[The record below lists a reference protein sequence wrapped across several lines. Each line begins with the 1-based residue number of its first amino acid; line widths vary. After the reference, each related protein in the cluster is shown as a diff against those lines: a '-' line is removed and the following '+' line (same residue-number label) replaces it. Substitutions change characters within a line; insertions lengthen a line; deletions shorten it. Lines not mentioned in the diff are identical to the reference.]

1 MSKPWE
7 SPGFSRGGA
16 VKRIYLSGA
25 MTGCPDLNFPA
36 FHAAA
41 KALRAKGHDVV
52 NPAEIKPEGEPSW
65 SACMRADLKAM
76 LDCCTVALLPG
87 WEDSKG
93 ANIEARLAIQLGMRV
108 VEFETLIAEVA

>member
-1 MSKPWE
+1 MT
-7 SPGFSRGGA
+7 
-16 VKRIYLSGA
+16 RIYLSGP
-25 MTGCPDLNFPA
+25 MSGRPELNFHA

-41 KALRAKGHDVV
+41 KTLRDKGLSVT

-93 ANIEARLAIQLGMRV
+93 ANIEAMLALNLEMRV
-108 VEFETLIAEVA
+108 VELETLMGEL

>member
-1 MSKPWE
+1 M
-7 SPGFSRGGA
+7 
-16 VKRIYLSGA
+16 KRIYLSGP
-25 MTGCPDLNFPA
+25 MTGRPEFNFPA

-41 KALRAKGHDVV
+41 DVLRSKGLSVT

-65 SACMRADLKAM
+65 SACMRADIKAM

-108 VEFETLIAEVA
+108 VEFETLVAEAE

>member
-1 MSKPWE
+1 M
-7 SPGFSRGGA
+7 
-16 VKRIYLSGA
+16 KRIYLSGA
-25 MTGCPDLNFPA
+25 MTGLPELNFPA
-36 FHAAA
+36 FNAAA
-41 KALRAKGHDVV
+41 TALRAKGHDVV

-93 ANIEARLAIQLGMRV
+93 ANIEARLALNLGMRV

>member
-1 MSKPWE
+1 M
-7 SPGFSRGGA
+7 
-16 VKRIYLSGA
+16 KRIYLSGA
-25 MTGCPDLNFPA
+25 MTGFPDLNFPA

-41 KALRAKGHDVV
+41 KALRERGLVV
-52 NPAEIKPEGEPSW
+52 INPAEIKPEGEPSW

>member
-1 MSKPWE
+1 M
-7 SPGFSRGGA
+7 
-16 VKRIYLSGA
+16 KRVYLSGA
-25 MTGCPDLNFPA
+25 MTGHPDLNFPA

-41 KALRAKGHDVV
+41 RELRAKGFDVA

-108 VEFETLIAEVA
+108 VEFDTLVAEAE

>member
-1 MSKPWE
+1 MIH
-7 SPGFSRGGA
+7 
-16 VKRIYLSGA
+16 IYLSGP
-25 MTGCPDLNFPA
+25 MSGRPELNFPA

-41 KALRAKGHDVV
+41 KTLRDKGLSVT
-52 NPAEIKPEGEPSW
+52 NPAEIKPEGDPSW

-93 ANIEARLAIQLGMRV
+93 ANIEARLALNLGMRV
-108 VEFETLIAEVA
+108 VEFETLMGEL

>member
-1 MSKPWE
+1 M
-7 SPGFSRGGA
+7 
-16 VKRIYLSGA
+16 KRIYLSGP
-25 MTGCPDLNFPA
+25 MTGRPEFNFPA

-41 KALRAKGHDVV
+41 DVLRSKGLSVT

-65 SACMRADLKAM
+65 SSCMRADLKAM

-108 VEFETLIAEVA
+108 VEFETLMGEL

>member
-1 MSKPWE
+1 M
-7 SPGFSRGGA
+7 
-16 VKRIYLSGA
+16 KRIYISGA
-25 MTGCPDLNFPA
+25 MTGVPELNFPA
-36 FHAAA
+36 FHEAA
-41 KALRAKGHDVV
+41 KALRDKGFYVV

-93 ANIEARLAIQLGMRV
+93 ANIEARLAINLGMRV
-108 VEFETLIAEVA
+108 VEIETLLAEAE